1 MELQAPP
8 VQRHEVQILT
18 THFQISGQLE
28 TIGPPDNFIND
39 STRDSMAIYEVRLT
53 PLRPSS
59 PLGSLSRP
67 RIVILKPEI
76 MLLYLASAESRAS
89 IQTLTRRELLVAY
102 TPLAVC
108 RGHFHMPVEAN
119 VNEFLSVTP
128 GLFLPITETKVF
140 PLFELPEPFP
150 TDADILLVGR
160 AHLQFYYPA

>member
-8 VQRHEVQILT
+8 LQRHGVQILT
-18 THFQISGQLE
+18 TRFQISGQLE

-39 STRDSMAIYEVRLT
+39 STRDSIALHEAQVT
-53 PLRPSS
+53 PLTPSS

-67 RIVILKPEI
+67 HIVVLKSEI
-76 MLLYLASAESRAS
+76 MLLYPTSAESRAS

-119 VNEFLSVTP
+119 LNEFLSVTP
-128 GLFLPITETKVF
+128 GLFLPVTETKIF
-140 PLFELPEPFP
+140 PLFELPAPFP
-150 TDADILLVGR
+150 GEADLLLIGR
-160 AHLQFYYPA
+160 AHLHLYHPA